1 MRAIDKIM
9 AGLED
14 AVAFAKGDE
23 SRGTVH
29 VPAEIDVRA
38 IRRSLKLSQAE
49 FAASYG
55 FGLHRLRDWEQ
66 GRSRPDSAVRAYLL
80 VIKRDHA
87 SVDRALRT
95 A

>member
-1 MRAIDKIM
+1 MSAFEKIK

-14 AVAFAKGDE
+14 AIAFAEGDA
-23 SRGTVH
+23 SRGRIH

-38 IRRSLKLSQAE
+38 IRRTLKLSQAE

-66 GRSRPDSAVRAYLL
+66 GRSRPDSAARAYLM
-80 VIKRDHA
+80 VIARDHA
-87 SVDRALRT
+87 SVDRALRV